1 MDVPTCDSAKELANE
16 LGDSVTFY
24 KIGLELMMSG
34 EYFDLLDWMLARLRS
49 QVFRHP
55 CNGRFGS
62 TFPARPRRDIRYR
75 AWQSFH
81 HGSGCREQGR

>member
-34 EYFDLLDWMLARLRS
+34 EYFDLLDWMLARNKK
-49 QVFRHP
+49 VFCDLKFFELP
-55 CNGRFGS
+55 CMAIVPSWKRL
-62 TFPARPRRDIRYR
+62 PRTR
-75 AWQSFH
+75 AIA
-81 HGSGCREQGR
+81 

>member
-34 EYFDLLDWMLARLRS
+34 EYFDLLDWMLARNKK
-49 QVFRHP
+49 VFCDLKFFDKTEARHSLP
-55 CNGRFGS
+55 CMAIVPS
-62 TFPARPRRDIRYR
+62 WKPLPRTR
-75 AWQSFH
+75 AIA
-81 HGSGCREQGR
+81 